1 LDAARFRY
9 VNEQL
14 YTHPSTSAVQLFKE
28 DPNAFEAY
36 HRGYKQQVIK
46 LKKSLGNNCKVDSI
60 RY

>member
-46 LKKSLGNNCKVDSI
+46 LKSLGTNCKVDSI
-60 RY
+60 RC